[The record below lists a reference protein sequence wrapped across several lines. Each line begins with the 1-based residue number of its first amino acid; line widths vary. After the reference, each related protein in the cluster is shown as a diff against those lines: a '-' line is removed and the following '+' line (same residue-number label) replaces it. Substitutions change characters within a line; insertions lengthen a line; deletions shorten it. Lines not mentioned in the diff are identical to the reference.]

1 MAHVGPWSRNAGPE
15 PGMIG
20 AGRHA
25 RRTVT
30 DPTLE
35 NVELAQAAAEA
46 AAKVVK
52 QREHHAI
59 ANKDEVSALITD
71 ACATP
76 RQSLYGRRG
85 HAAARNCGR
94 APTYNSHSYIASQ
107 AREVAK

>member
-1 MAHVGPWSRNAGPE
+1 
-15 PGMIG
+15 MIG

-59 ANKDEVSALITD
+59 LTKM
-71 ACATP
+71 
-76 RQSLYGRRG
+76 
-85 HAAARNCGR
+85 
-94 APTYNSHSYIASQ
+94 
-107 AREVAK
+107 K